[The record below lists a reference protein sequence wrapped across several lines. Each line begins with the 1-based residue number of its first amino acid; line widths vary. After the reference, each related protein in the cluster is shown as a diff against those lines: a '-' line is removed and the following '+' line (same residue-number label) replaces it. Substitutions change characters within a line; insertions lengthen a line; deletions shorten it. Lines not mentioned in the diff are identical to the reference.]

1 MTSFI
6 SILCTLRKLHG
17 CQQLTAG
24 DGETQFSA
32 VLSVR
37 LRTDGALPS
46 RAHPACSRTDGTVE
60 NTVWKEVAETLKLLA
75 RLIPRHMHVDS
86 YTLRTRQPLFYSE
99 RH

>member
-17 CQQLTAG
+17 CRQLTAG
-24 DGETQFSA
+24 DSETQLPA

-37 LRTDGALPS
+37 LRTDGALAS
-46 RAHPACSRTDGTVE
+46 RSRPACSWTDGTVE
-60 NTVWKEVAETLKLLA
+60 NTVWKEVAETLKLLG

-86 YTLRTRQPLFYSE
+86 YSLRTRQQLFYSE